1 MNYTT
6 FSNCIRKVPTED
18 GAIKVSF
25 EDTSLYTKISI
36 IDTLNINN
44 DYFNKDH

>member
-6 FSNCIRKVPTED
+6 FSNYIRNVLAED
-18 GAIKVSF
+18 DQIKVSF

-44 DYFNKDH
+44 DCFNKDH